1 MSATSVISPNNNIH
15 LKKIHSKLNK
25 IGKININHIV
35 INRNNPYKKIFA
47 NKNQGNSLQKNTM
60 KKTNISPFKNLFSK
74 SLSTTTVL
82 NKANYNLKKN
92 KKYYIKSPLSLFKGI
107 TPSSTHNIDFT
118 KNIPL
123 LPININKNLNNKVN
137 NNIQRNVEYNS
148 INCIINNFNL
158 SCKNVDTNDDNKK
171 SESIIKFKK
180 YYNIFTKNNSKL
192 KSHMKNLK
200 KNNSVSSYVNN
211 INIKNLSHLSDVN
224 NSNIN
229 NITNDNEKTDEINLE
244 NKQKQEKIHQRHLE
258 NKKKIIYLKELEKK
272 NQRLKNEYQEIK
284 IKHMEYTKS
293 LQRLIRFLGV
303 LQNNGMDI
311 NEIMDNIS
319 SGEDYDEY
327 IEDDEEDDEDENTD
341 EEEKNEKN
349 EIVLSD
355 GSVLSNLKQLSS
367 GLLRNHDEYSK
378 GSKLKLIKNIPILN
392 ICNIKQN

>member
-1 MSATSVISPNNNIH
+1 M
-15 LKKIHSKLNK
+15 
-25 IGKININHIV
+25 
-35 INRNNPYKKIFA
+35 
-47 NKNQGNSLQKNTM
+47 
-60 KKTNISPFKNLFSK
+60 
-74 SLSTTTVL
+74 
-82 NKANYNLKKN
+82 
-92 KKYYIKSPLSLFKGI
+92 
-107 TPSSTHNIDFT
+107 
-118 KNIPL
+118 
-123 LPININKNLNNKVN
+123 
-137 NNIQRNVEYNS
+137 
-148 INCIINNFNL
+148 
-158 SCKNVDTNDDNKK
+158 
-171 SESIIKFKK
+171 
-180 YYNIFTKNNSKL
+180 
-192 KSHMKNLK
+192 
-200 KNNSVSSYVNN
+200 
-211 INIKNLSHLSDVN
+211 
-224 NSNIN
+224 
-229 NITNDNEKTDEINLE
+229 
-244 NKQKQEKIHQRHLE
+244 
-258 NKKKIIYLKELEKK
+258 EKK

-392 ICNIKQN
+392 ICNIKQNWFFW